1 VLFQYRA
8 HYHKSKKD
16 GGSIEQNPAPF
27 IIKDDKTMSKRQRK
41 KRASLQRAAPMYP
54 PGGAMMYVS
63 PQQTQ
68 SMIGQTFYGT
78 TLKNLP
84 VGQTALFSP
93 GTPLPTQPSVNPN
106 GLPIQFRFP
115 VAYNS
120 FPVDRSL
127 GLPDVPSFEQLKRL
141 AMMDYGVALCERYWL
156 DMVPRMTLKISL
168 SPDAIA
174 GGAEEKQ
181 YAKEKAYFQNFFEHP
196 DGQDHLHSWI
206 RKALIN
212 QSRYDELYIYKNKAR
227 GGKLLGL
234 EIIDGSQ
241 MKPLL
246 DDWGRTPQPPRYAYQ
261 QWPWGI
267 PGWQYRT
274 DQMIHYRE
282 TPADDTPYGF
292 SRVER
297 IIFVTNLALRKQKM
311 DLAHYTE
318 GNVPAGILMPP
329 EGSQW
334 TPDQLDSYEQS
345 WNALLAGN
353 LQQLARIKVVQP
365 GFSYTPFVQPN
376 FDSVFDRFLLNI
388 RTAAYGM
395 TMSDLGFT
403 ESVNKSSGDT
413 QENVTYR
420 RTIGPLAS
428 IYASILTGIM
438 RDDFPPEMHGDMFVI
453 SFGGYDEAEDLG
465 SLSTAYT
472 QLVTAGI
479 LGVSNAGKLLQLPE
493 DPGSPHIGR
502 ILVTKDGPI
511 FLDDMASDK
520 LRNAAVQA
528 KMAGLQMATQNP
540 GAKPGQ
546 PQGDADETDEETQ
559 GQSTSAAADEEDQKP
574 QSKKDTVTGQPAK
587 TTNSKS
593 SSTVASN
600 NGDGDS
606 KKPAQKTLK
615 RVAESDE
622 SVVSDDEQEQQKA
635 DFRRWREI
643 ALKDVKAGKPV
654 RTFTSAVIPPEQ
666 HSQIAQTLERCVD
679 ADSVRAVFKSA
690 QDGNTDF
697 FAVPQVGR
705 SQNPNGDRLTNNN
718 LLWRNAL
725 PIASRRS

>member
-428 IYASILTGIM
+428 IYAAILTGIM

-453 SFGGYDEAEDLG
+453 SFGGYDESEDLG
-465 SLSTAYT
+465 ALSTAYT

-520 LRNAAVQA
+520 LRNAAVDA
-528 KMAGLQMATQNP
+528 KMAGFQMATQNP

-546 PQGDADETDEETQ
+546 PQ
-559 GQSTSAAADEEDQKP
+559 EEDE
-574 QSKKDTVTGQPAK
+574 SDAEDTQDDAK
-587 TTNSKS
+587 TNDQSS
-593 SSTVASN
+593 SSTDKAINTDSN
-600 NGDGDS
+600 QTT
-606 KKPAQKTLK
+606 KKSTKTGGAHAGGATDKQSSSNQKNNQTTE
-615 RVAESDE
+615 RSVP
-622 SVVSDDEQEQQKA
+622 VVSIEVENA
-635 DFRRWREI
+635 GVDFRRWREI

-654 RTFTSAVIPPEQ
+654 RAFTSTVIPPEQ
-666 HSQIAQTLERCVD
+666 HSQIAHALERCVD

-697 FAVPQVGR
+697 FAVPQMGR
-705 SQNPNGDRLTNNN
+705 NQNPNGDHLTSNN